1 MKIGFYFSH
10 KTVLLMLIKI
20 NYKNVIR
27 KSTQSKNQ
35 ELKLFFKFLFNS
47 LLQETTEEKF
57 ETTTERHIKNTFP
70 LSLFL
75 RLTT

>member
-35 ELKLFFKFLFNS
+35 ELKHFLKFLFNS
-47 LLQETTEEKF
+47 LLQETTEEKG
-57 ETTTERHIKNTFP
+57 ETTTE
-70 LSLFL
+70 
-75 RLTT
+75 